1 MTEMILRTEHLTK
14 HYGSLT
20 AVDDLTLEVY
30 EGEVFGFL
38 GPNGAGKTTS
48 INMMCGLLK
57 PDAGRVTI
65 RGVTVTGGDTDVRA
79 RVGVCPQEIVLWER
93 LTCLEQL
100 QFIGQMYGL
109 TGQKARQR
117 GEQLLEE
124 LDLVAKRDSQARTL
138 SGGLQRRL
146 NLAMALVHDPEIVVL
161 DEPEAGLD
169 PQSRVKVREYIQSLA
184 RAKTVILTTHNMDE
198 ADRVADRVAII
209 DHGQLLVLDTPA
221 ALKARVGEGDVVE
234 IGLGGALDEEAAG
247 RVERALAALRLGVAE
262 DPQATANGT
271 GQGLISQI
279 FLDAERGVLT
289 VRARSAVAAL
299 PAILDALET
308 AGPATGL
315 WRAQPNRAGQALQPS
330 EVRVRENTLEDVF
343 IKLTGRR
350 LRE

>member
-1 MTEMILRTEHLTK
+1 MSDIVLRTEDLTK
-14 HYGSLT
+14 RYGELT
-20 AVDDLTLEVY
+20 AVKDLTLEVY

-57 PDAGRVTI
+57 PDVGRVTI
-65 RGVTVTGGDTDVRA
+65 RGVPVTGGDTDVRV

-109 TGQKARQR
+109 PGWKARQR
-117 GEQLLEE
+117 SEQLLDE

-184 RAKTVILTTHNMDE
+184 RIKTVILTTHNMDE
-198 ADRVADRVAII
+198 ADRVSDRVAII
-209 DHGQLLVLDTPA
+209 DQGQLLVVDTPA
-221 ALKARVGEGDVVE
+221 ALKAQVGEGDVVE
-234 IGLGGALDEEAAG
+234 IGLGAALDEAAAG
-247 RVERALAALRLGVAE
+247 RVQQSLDSLRFRFPKDPRAMVSE
-262 DPQATANGT
+262 E
-271 GQGLISQI
+271 GQVLVSQTV
-279 FLDAERGVLT
+279 LDTERGVLA
-289 VRARSAVAAL
+289 VRALSAVAVL
-299 PAILDALET
+299 PAILDALRD
-308 AGPATGL
+308 ADV
-315 WRAQPNRAGQALQPS
+315 QPG

-343 IKLTGRR
+343 IQLTGRR